1 MRAGTWQ
8 TESTRHF
15 VYENM
20 TDPKDAPRKSL
31 FRPAPAS
38 IVRCDV
44 PDVLTDAMISKQ
56 GTHAMNQA
64 IAKPFALRRRMLLT
78 LMVAILAASQATG
91 QDTPRG
97 EGRGRGNRGNQP
109 PSELAQKLI
118 ADLPMTPLTK
128 DRDGDFHIGPPYV
141 DDPAFTVKEGVPKGK
156 VVRFVMNSADS
167 KIFPTAPPPRRGRG
181 RGRGQRAGERGA
193 GERGATEQPVAE
205 QPAGE
210 QAPPQPVTFERP
222 VAVYIPAGYEPG
234 TPTPFIVV
242 MDGVRGFTK
251 ADPPDPSSRNAF
263 VPEMLDNLIHEKRVP
278 SMVAILIDPGPGG
291 QRTIEYDTVSD
302 RYTMFI
308 ENEVLPK
315 ISRDYNITFT
325 KDPEGRAAMG
335 ESSGAACALSMAWFH
350 PELYR
355 RVLTYSGTF
364 VRLGQRNETA
374 PNGAWDYH
382 TTLIP
387 NSEKKPLRIWL
398 HVGDRDNGASSPEED
413 MRNWVTAQFHMARV
427 LKEKGYPYQ
436 FVLADNS
443 GHVDNDVERQTLP
456 TAFEWVWT
464 GYKPSGQ

>member
-1 MRAGTWQ
+1 MNMAANRWQ
-8 TESTRHF
+8 
-15 VYENM
+15 
-20 TDPKDAPRKSL
+20 KSFGKIAL
-31 FRPAPAS
+31 
-38 IVRCDV
+38 
-44 PDVLTDAMISKQ
+44 
-56 GTHAMNQA
+56 A
-64 IAKPFALRRRMLLT
+64 IAAVTLTVTFAL
-78 LMVAILAASQATG
+78 A

-97 EGRGRGNRGNQP
+97 EGRGRGGQRGNQTL
-109 PSELAQKLI
+109 SETAQKMI
-118 ADLPMTPLTK
+118 AELPLTPLTK
-128 DRDGDFHIGPPYV
+128 DRDGNFRIAPPYT

-167 KIFPTAPPPRRGRG
+167 KIFPTAPPRGGRGARGGRGGRRGG
-181 RGRGQRAGERGA
+181 GEQAAGERGA
-193 GERGATEQPVAE
+193 GERGANEQSAAQQPATTQPTTTTPPTSE
-205 QPAGE
+205 QPAAE
-210 QAPPQPVTFERP
+210 QQAPQPITFERP
-222 VAVYIPAGYEPG
+222 VAVYIPAGYVPG

-242 MDGVRGFTK
+242 MDGVRGFTQT
-251 ADPPDPSSRNAF
+251 DPPNPEGRNAF

-278 SMVAILIDPGPGG
+278 SMVAIMIDPGPGG

-302 RYTMFI
+302 KYTMFI

-315 ISRDYNITFT
+315 ISKDYNITFT

-335 ESSGAACALSMAWFH
+335 ESSGAACALAMAWFH

-364 VRLGQRNETA
+364 VRLGQRNEIA

-382 TTLIP
+382 ATLIP

-398 HVGDRDNGASSPEED
+398 HVGDRDNGFNSDEEG

-456 TAFEWVWT
+456 SAFEWLWA
-464 GYKPSGQ
+464 GYKAQ